1 MLTGQERKL
10 GGSEPTLLRS
20 RQSVRPNDPSYDA
33 HVLAHIKTKV
43 TIDPITGCWLWQGF
57 IQPERMTDRGFRV
70 GGYGNIGYRGRNISV
85 HRAVWMIHNG
95 LQPKG
100 MDVCHTCD
108 VRRCCNPE
116 HLWLGTR
123 SQNLRDMADK
133 RRGPCGQKAA
143 KTTCDRGHPLSGDN
157 VQLSNKG
164 RRRSCKECDRILHR
178 QPKYVQWARD
188 YQRKRRAE
196 KRAAHLA
203 TKEQRA

>member
-1 MLTGQERKL
+1 MTRSQERKS
-10 GGSEPTLLRS
+10 GGSESTPLRS

-33 HVLAHIKTKV
+33 HVLAHIKAKV
-43 TIDPITGCWLWQGF
+43 VVDPVTGCWLWQGF

-95 LQPKG
+95 PQPKG

-123 SQNLRDMADK
+123 RQNLQDMANK
-133 RRGPCGQKAA
+133 GRGPCGEKAT
-143 KTTCDRGHPLSGDN
+143 KTHCIRGHELSGDN
-157 VQLSNKG
+157 VYLTNGG
-164 RRRSCKECDRILHR
+164 RRRGCKACDKLR
-178 QPKYVQWARD
+178 QHTPEYREWSRN
-188 YQRKRRAE
+188 YLRRKRAE
-196 KRAAHLA
+196 KRA
-203 TKEQRA
+203 KEQRA